1 MVMDPREVNGPSK
14 NSKSSVDT
22 VTTTRCIW
30 VTLEP
35 AEVIEL
41 KRITMDSDIDSAVT
55 FFRESLVPRVI
66 AAASQRGVAQEMFIG
81 EINNEHIPG

>member
-1 MVMDPREVNGPSK
+1 MGTDPREVNGPSK
-14 NSKSSVDT
+14 TTKSPVDT

-41 KRITMDSDIDSAVT
+41 KRISMDSDTDSAVT

-66 AAASQRGVAQEMFIG
+66 AAASQRGVAQEMFSE